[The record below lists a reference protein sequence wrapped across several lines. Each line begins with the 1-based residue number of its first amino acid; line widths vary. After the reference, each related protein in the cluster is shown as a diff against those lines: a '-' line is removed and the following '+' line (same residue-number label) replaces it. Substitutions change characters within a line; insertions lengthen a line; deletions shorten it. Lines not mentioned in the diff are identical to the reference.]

1 MEQLVEREMLG
12 LSEAALAA
20 LRAGMAGAVITPAD
34 AGYDEARAAWNLVI
48 DQRPTVVVA
57 PQSAAEVSAAVRW
70 AAAQGLGV
78 KVQATGHGA
87 SRSGD
92 GAMLILTRNLNEL
105 RVDAAAQ
112 TAWVGAGLKWGPVLA
127 KAQEVGLAPLL
138 GSSPGVGAVGYTL
151 GGGMGWLARKYGLS
165 VDSVNAFE
173 VVLADGRIVRA
184 SATENTDL
192 FWGLRGSAGSLGIV
206 TGMEIRL
213 YPVTTVYGGNLF
225 YPVELAREVLQR
237 YRVWIETLPD
247 EMTTSAVL
255 MNVPPLPDVP
265 DMLRGKSFVIVR
277 GCYVG
282 PAAEGAALLDFWREW
297 QPAAIDMFQE
307 MPFTG
312 VAGISMDP
320 EGPVPGLGSGEWL
333 TAMSDEAIE
342 VMLRYGTPQGGPPA
356 FLKTEIHHAG
366 GRMSQAPGEGAAFSH
381 REQRLLVHVVGIA
394 PTPEAVRAVHEAIAG
409 FRTGLAPVLT
419 GATYTNFLDGEEK
432 WARTA
437 EAFTAQ
443 ALRRL
448 QALKTEYDP
457 QNLFRYGLDIR
468 PAG

>member
-1 MEQLVEREMLG
+1 MQQLAERREMAV
-12 LSEAALAA
+12 SESSVAA
-20 LRAGMAGAVITPAD
+20 LRAQVAGAVIMPGD
-34 AGYDEARAAWNLVI
+34 GGYDEARAAWNLVI
-48 DQRPTVVVA
+48 DQYPAVIVRA
-57 PQSAAEVSAAVRW
+57 ESAADVSAAVRF
-70 AAAQGLGV
+70 AGEQGLGV

-87 SRSGD
+87 SLEGN
-92 GAMLILTRNLNEL
+92 GAMLILTAGLVDL
-105 RVDAAAQ
+105 RIDAAAQ
-112 TAWVGAGLKWGPVLA
+112 TAWVGAGLKWGVVLA
-127 KAQEVGLAPLL
+127 RAQEVGLAPLL

-151 GGGMGWLARKYGLS
+151 GGGMGWLARKYGLAL
-165 VDSVNAFE
+165 DSVIAFE

-184 SATENTDL
+184 SEDEHADL
-192 FWGLRGSAGSLGIV
+192 FWGLRGSAGSLGVI

-225 YPVELAREVLQR
+225 YPASEAREVLRR
-237 YRVWIETLPD
+237 YRTWIETLPE

-255 MNVPPLPDVP
+255 MNVPPLPEVP

-282 PAAEGAALLDFWREW
+282 SANEGAALMDTWRQW

-307 MPFTG
+307 MPFAA

-320 EGPVPGLGSGEWL
+320 EGPVPGLGSAEWITGL
-333 TAMSDEAIE
+333 SDEAIE
-342 VMLRYGTPQGGPPA
+342 VLLYYGMPQDGPPA

-366 GRMSQAPGEGAAFSH
+366 GRVSQAAGGGAAFSH
-381 REQRLLVHVVGIA
+381 REQTLAVHVVGIT
-394 PTPEAVRAVHEAIAG
+394 PTPEAMQGVQRAMAG
-409 FRTGLAPVLT
+409 FRADMAPQLA
-419 GATYTNFLDGEEK
+419 GATYINFLDGEEN

-437 EAFTAQ
+437 DAFSPE

-448 QALKTEYDP
+448 RALKAEYDP
-457 QNLFRYGLDIR
+457 GNLFRFALDIQ